1 MKIYS
6 SGYSGVLLTIILIL
20 GWFALG
26 AQLYL
31 IILHRQASIPETIT
45 RYFSFFTVLTNLLV
59 AIVSTIFVFKP
70 KSKLGAYFSSSSRLT
85 AITLYII
92 IVGLIYNVILRFL
105 WAPEGLQKLADELLH
120 TIIPSFFLFF
130 WLFVVPRAE
139 IKITVVLEWLLYPLL
154 YLIYILV
161 RGALSGFYPYPFID
175 VKALGYNKVVVNSI
189 GILGVF
195 TALALILLIINK
207 WVKRTSVNI

>member
-1 MKIYS
+1 MKGYS
-6 SGYSGVLLTIILIL
+6 SGKPGFLLIIILIL

-26 AQLYL
+26 VQLYL
-31 IILHRQASIPETIT
+31 IILRRQAPIPETIT
-45 RYFSFFTVLTNLLV
+45 RYFSFFTILTNLLV
-59 AIVSTIFVFKP
+59 AIVSTILVFKP
-70 KSKLGAYFSSSSRLT
+70 KSKPGVYFSSSSRLT
-85 AITLYII
+85 ATTLYIL

-139 IKITVVLEWLLYPLL
+139 IKITVALKWLLYPLL
-154 YLIYILV
+154 YLIYIFI
-161 RGALSGFYPYPFID
+161 RGAFSGFYPYPFID
-175 VKALGYNKVVVNSI
+175 VKALGYNKVVVNSLFI
-189 GILGVF
+189 MGVF
-195 TALALILLIINK
+195 IALGLILLIINK